1 MAQADGPG
9 RPRLACALPGAAPG
23 LAYALTFLAFL
34 VHNISELVEGLPG
47 WAAARGV
54 PVTQGQY
61 ANAIAILTLA
71 AGVLLLIGRAVPF
84 ARPLQILTAVLTGAL
99 LANVV
104 SHAVGSLVT
113 ATAMPGL
120 WTALA
125 LVLPSAAWLLLRPP
139 LTARDKTLS
148 GLAGALA
155 MPLFAG
161 AALLIAA

>member
-1 MAQADGPG
+1 MALDADPS
-9 RPRLACALPGAAPG
+9 RRSCALPGAAPG
-23 LAYALTFLAFL
+23 IAYGLTFLAFL
-34 VHNISELVEGLPG
+34 VHNISELVADLPL

-54 PVTQGQY
+54 PVTQAQY
-61 ANAIAILTLA
+61 ANAMAGLTVA
-71 AGVLLLIGRAVPF
+71 AGVLLLVARAQPF

-99 LANVV
+99 LANVA

-125 LVLPSAAWLLLRPP
+125 LVLPSAAWLLKRLP
-139 LTARDKTLS
+139 LTPRDKTLS